1 MPAIRRSSPADF
13 DAIYAIWLDGL
24 VHSFAG
30 FDYPA
35 DLREQ
40 FHHNFVTCRT
50 PFGFWVAETAGNVVG
65 WQSLLPCTS
74 NPMKRH
80 LLAESS
86 TYIAPGS
93 QSNGAGEALLRAA
106 LAWAGTAGLQFV
118 LAYTLVSNTAVGRLY
133 ERCGFVPAGQLPP
146 PHSPPLYG
154 PKVFWSYAIEPVA
167 AAEQPIQAASSFPRP

>member
-1 MPAIRRSSPADF
+1 MIIRPAMNADF
-13 DAIYAIWLDGL
+13 EAVYAIWLDGL

-35 DLREQ
+35 NLREQ
-40 FHHNFVTCRT
+40 FHQNFATCQP
-50 PFGFWVAETAGNVVG
+50 PFGFWVAEAAGKVVG

-93 QSNGAGEALLRAA
+93 QLNGIGEALLRTA
-106 LAWAGTAGLQFV
+106 LAWAGSAGLQFV

-133 ERCGFVPAGQLPP
+133 ERCGFVPAGQLPR

-154 PKVFWSYAIEPVA
+154 PKVFWSYAIRPVA
-167 AAEQPIQAASSFPRP
+167 AVEPPLQTANTLAKP